1 MLKESA
7 IKHKVRVR
15 VPVVKRGFFGRKK
28 IVYEERTILVDFKTY
43 RRIMKEKADLETED
57 LMDFIDEMEMIDAI
71 FDD

>member
-1 MLKESA
+1 M
-7 IKHKVRVR
+7 KHKVRVR
-15 VPVVKRGFFGRKK
+15 VPVEKRGFFGGKK
-28 IVYEERTILVDFKTY
+28 IVYEERTILVDGKTY